1 MTATPQR
8 PLVSIILP
16 AYNESGVLAENV
28 GVVAAHLRTLESEFR
43 FEILIVNDGS
53 VDETGPVAN
62 GLREIYPNLRVLHH
76 PGNFGLGQAFKTAFA
91 RSHGDY
97 VVTLDVDLSYSP
109 DHIELLLRKI
119 LSTRAKL
126 VLASPYMPGG
136 RLTNVPRLRKTLS
149 IWGNRFLRIFAR
161 GNVST
166 ITCMVRAYDGP
177 FIRSMVLRGTGME
190 IMPEVIYKTMVLR
203 GRIEQVPAHLDWTRQ
218 LAAGPRRTSS
228 MRILK
233 HVFSTVLSGFVF
245 RPFMF
250 LVMPGLVLLIFSA
263 YVNFWMFIHFFDALA
278 SVPPGTSDPATTA
291 FAHAYSDHPHT
302 FIVALLSLMLSVQL
316 IGLGVVALQ
325 SKRYF
330 EELYYLGVS
339 LRKSML
345 RRRTWRRT
353 ARSSRGSPP
362 WWGSG
367 SHRPAGDRAGCRGWT
382 G

>member
-1 MTATPQR
+1 MSELQSKR

-16 AYNESGVLAENV
+16 AFNEAGVLADNLAV
-28 GVVAAHLRTLESEFR
+28 IYDYLHTLESRYR
-43 FEILIVNDGS
+43 FEVLIVNDGS
-53 VDETGPVAN
+53 RDDTAEIAD
-62 GLREIYPNLRVLHH
+62 GLRSTYPSLRVLHH
-76 PGNFGLGQAFKTAFA
+76 PTNFGLGQAFKTAFA
-91 RSHGDY
+91 QSRGDY
-97 VVTLDVDLSYSP
+97 VITMDVDLSYSP
-109 DHIELLLRKI
+109 DHIGALLEKI
-119 LSTRAKL
+119 DRTRAKL
-126 VLASPYMPGG
+126 VLASAYMEGG
-136 RLTNVPRLRKTLS
+136 RLTNVPWLRKTLS

-177 FIRSMVLRGTGME
+177 FVRSLVLRGIGME

-250 LVMPGLVLLIFSA
+250 LVLPGLVLLLFSM
-263 YVNFWMFIHFFDALA
+263 YVNFWMFIHFFAALA
-278 SVPPGTSDPATTA
+278 TLPPQSRDATEA
-291 FAHAYSDHPHT
+291 FALAYANHPHT
-302 FIVALLSLMLSVQL
+302 FIVALLSLMLSLQL

-339 LRKSML
+339 V
-345 RRRTWRRT
+345 RRSIKREM
-353 ARSSRGSPP
+353 
-362 WWGSG
+362 SG
-367 SHRPAGDRAGCRGWT
+367 GGP
-382 G
+382 